1 MIPFSPL
8 SFEQK
13 ENIDLNREVDSGYS
27 SKQSS
32 ASTINFTPPAPMHP
46 LHVDYRYDVVPVS
59 TLFASAMD
67 TQPRAA
73 KEVMVLDCR
82 GAENLELFARAWCAK
97 VGENA
102 VIGKSGRTCL
112 ACCIREARALGIC
125 VVIRT

>member
-1 MIPFSPL
+1 
-8 SFEQK
+8 
-13 ENIDLNREVDSGYS
+13 
-27 SKQSS
+27 
-32 ASTINFTPPAPMHP
+32 MHP
-46 LHVDYRYDVVPVS
+46 LHVDYHYDVVPVT
-59 TLFASAMD
+59 TLFMAATETRPRALSFGAER
-67 TQPRAA
+67 QPEVHAAA

-82 GAENLELFARAWCAK
+82 GAEDLELFARAWCAK